1 VSRGA
6 PDVMRRL
13 GSEYFRMI
21 GFASLLYWRMYRM
34 SFLSRSLV
42 EVKMPRVITS
52 RWMRANQFS
61 TWFSQDEHVGV

>member
-1 VSRGA
+1 
-6 PDVMRRL
+6 
-13 GSEYFRMI
+13 MI

-34 SFLSRSLV
+34 SFLSRSLT

-61 TWFSQDEHVGV
+61 TWLSQDEYVGV